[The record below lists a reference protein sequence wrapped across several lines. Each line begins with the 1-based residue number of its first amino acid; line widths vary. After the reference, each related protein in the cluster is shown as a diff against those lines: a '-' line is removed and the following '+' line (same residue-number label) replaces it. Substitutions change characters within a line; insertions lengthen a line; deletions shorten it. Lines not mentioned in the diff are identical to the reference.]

1 MKDFILILI
10 MCGAFTFFCAGLVY
24 LRYWEIREKI
34 EEAYKKGFE
43 DGKEQNDIHKG
54 RDNKPLE

>member
-1 MKDFILILI
+1 MGKEPEMKDFILIVI

-34 EEAYKKGFE
+34 NEAYRKGYE
-43 DGKEQNDIHKG
+43 EG
-54 RDNKPLE
+54 RRSRE